1 MNNVNIQTEVV
12 LKVVEFEKFLSNL
25 KDEEISDGLD
35 STLAFLQVKINSF
48 REKNTPIFYS

>member
-25 KDEEISDGLD
+25 KDEEISDALD
-35 STLAFLQVKINSF
+35 STLALLQLKINSF
-48 REKNTPIFYS
+48 REKNTTIFSS